1 MIVKKQY
8 FKVKKRNYYR
18 CEYLITSWMLFGIIP
33 IFVNEKLIKEL
44 Q

>member
-1 MIVKKQY
+1 MIIKKQY

-18 CEYLITSWMLFGIIP
+18 CEYLITSWTLFDIIP

-44 Q
+44 